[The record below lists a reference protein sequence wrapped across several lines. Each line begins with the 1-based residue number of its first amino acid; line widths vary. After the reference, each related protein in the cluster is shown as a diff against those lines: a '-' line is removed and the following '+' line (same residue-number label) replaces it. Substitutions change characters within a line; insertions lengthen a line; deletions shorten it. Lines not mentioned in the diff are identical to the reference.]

1 MISNCAIIKIAD
13 RCATG
18 KLLVHR
24 SQAATTVL
32 AQAASDSERHSD
44 TYVRAAEVL
53 LAFSA
58 FEQAYTVL
66 LLNLI

>member
-1 MISNCAIIKIAD
+1 MCHWQTPGPPKPGRNHSSGAGCQ
-13 RCATG
+13 RLGTS
-18 KLLVHR
+18 R
-24 SQAATTVL
+24 
-32 AQAASDSERHSD
+32 SD

-66 LLNLI
+66 LLNLA